1 MRLSGGVLVLANIAN
16 GLVARGYAVTVV
28 TTAGGADFEIRQKL
42 DPQVQ
47 IQSTDLGLEQTTPWT
62 GKIRLSVQIARLV
75 PPSSMLIATHTP
87 TVVPTM
93 LAWRLL
99 RRSGRAI
106 WFNQDYAEMFEKRP
120 LEQWLF
126 RRAPKWFERV
136 ITVSQA
142 CREEIERASG
152 VSAWVVPQ
160 GYSVT
165 EGTLPE
171 NSLPNSAKVVL
182 YVGDRRPRK
191 GWDDFI
197 QAMSLLYEQHPDLR
211 LAMVSKEDAPLKIPI
226 PHDFYPRVSWKEL
239 LGLYRSCQVFVSASW
254 WEGFGR
260 PPLEAMAQ
268 GAPVVTT
275 DSRGVREFAR
285 DGINCLMT
293 PIKNPAALAA
303 AVNRLLNDAVLRA
316 KLSEAGRRTAREFT
330 WEKSIDLFIKAIE

>member
-1 MRLSGGVLVLANIAN
+1 MRLSGGVLVLAKIAN
-16 GLVARGYAVTVV
+16 GLAARGFAVTIV
-28 TTAGGADFEIRQKL
+28 TTAGGADFEIKQNL
-42 DPQVQ
+42 DPQVK
-47 IQSTDLGLEQTTPWT
+47 ILSAVLSLEQTTKWT
-62 GKIRLSVQIARLV
+62 GKIRLSFQLARLV
-75 PPSSMLIATHTP
+75 PPSSILIATHTP

-93 LAWRLL
+93 LARRLL

-120 LEQWLF
+120 LEHWLF

-152 VSAWVVPQ
+152 VLAWVVPQ
-160 GYSVT
+160 GYSLT
-165 EGTLPE
+165 EEPLPE
-171 NSLPNSAKVVL
+171 NPLPPSSKVVL

-197 QAMSLLYEQHPDLR
+197 QAMSLLHDQHPDLR
-211 LAMVSKEDAPLKIPI
+211 LAIVSKEDDPLTLTI

-239 LGLYRSCQVFVSASW
+239 LGLYRSCTIFVSASW

-275 DSRGVREFAR
+275 DSRGVREFAK

-293 PIKNPAALAA
+293 PVKNPAALAA
-303 AVNRLLNDAVLRA
+303 AVNRLLNDPALKA
-316 KLSEAGRRTAREFT
+316 KLSEAGRKTALEFT
-330 WEKSIDLFIKAIE
+330 WEKSIDRFIKAID